1 MKEFQERIVIVTG
14 GASGI
19 GRAVAERLV
28 AAKATVVLADIN
40 KAKVTETASQLGEG
54 ATAAHLDVCDAEAV
68 KGLIDSVVEQHGRL
82 DYLFNNA
89 GIAII
94 GEVIDMNLEDW
105 TRVLDVNLRGVVNG
119 VVAAYPI
126 MVRQGWGHIVNTASV
141 SGLTPFPGIVPYSA
155 SKHAVVGLS
164 IGLRME
170 AFEYGIKVS
179 CVCPGI
185 IDTELVDTF
194 ESRNLDRNAAVEGL
208 PIKPQPVEECA
219 KAIIHGVRKNYAVI
233 VVTRHAKL
241 IHNLNRFFPSVGRWL
256 GRRSATQSRKF
267 KLKKT
272 RRWG

>member
-1 MKEFQERIVIVTG
+1 MREFQERIVIVTG

-28 AAKATVVLADIN
+28 AAQATVVLADIN
-40 KAKVTETASQLGEG
+40 EEKVNQTASELGQR
-54 ATAAHLDVCDAEAV
+54 ATAAHLDVSDAEAV

-94 GEVIDMNLEDW
+94 GEVIDMSLDDW
-105 TRVLDVNLRGVVNG
+105 TRVLDVNVRGVVNG

-164 IGLRME
+164 TGLRME
-170 AFEYGIKVS
+170 AFEYGVKVS

-185 IDTELVDTF
+185 IDTPMVDTF
-194 ESRNLDRNAAVEGL
+194 ESRNLDRAAVVESL
-208 PIKPQPVEECA
+208 PVKPQSVEECA
-219 KAIIHGVRKNYAVI
+219 KAILYGVRKNHAVI

-241 IHNLNRFFPSVGRWL
+241 IHNLHRFFPSGGRWL
-256 GRRSATQSRKF
+256 GRRSASHTRKL